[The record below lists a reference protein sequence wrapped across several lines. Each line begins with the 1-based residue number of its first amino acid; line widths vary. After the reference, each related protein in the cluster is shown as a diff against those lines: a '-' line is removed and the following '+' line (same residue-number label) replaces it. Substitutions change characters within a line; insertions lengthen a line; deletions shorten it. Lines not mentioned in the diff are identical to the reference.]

1 MAKIN
6 LTNSLVHFHGD
17 NYFLKTLENFTQ
29 WIFSVMLEKCQKL
42 HICIPSGIP
51 PKLKEFGK

>member
-6 LTNSLVHFHGD
+6 LTNPLVHFHGD
-17 NYFLKTLENFTQ
+17 NNFLKALENFTQ

-51 PKLKEFGK
+51 PK